1 MAERTAPAA
10 ARLPTFDDIVR
21 AARRLQDV
29 AYRTPLLRADAL
41 DERVGGRVL
50 VKAECLQRT
59 GSFKI
64 RGAFNRVSE
73 LKEAGSA
80 DAGVVAF
87 SSGNHAQGV
96 AAAARLVGIPALI
109 VMPGDA
115 PRLKIDNTR
124 RLGAEIQFYDRWTED
139 REAIAAQVARDRG
152 AMLVPAYDDPGVI
165 AGQGTVGLELAAQ
178 ARELGMNLDAVLV
191 PAGGG
196 GLMAGTALALATE
209 SPGTQIYSAEPEGF
223 DDHARSLAAG
233 ARVTNA
239 PEARSI
245 CDALMAPKPGRI
257 TFAINQELLTG
268 GVVATDGD
276 VIVAMEFAF
285 RELKL
290 VLEPGGAIAL
300 AALLAGRIDAK
311 GRTIGL
317 VLSGSNI
324 DRESFSRLLE
334 NVR

>member
-1 MAERTAPAA
+1 MTEQAEP
-10 ARLPTFDDIVR
+10 ARLPAFDDVVQ

-50 VKAECLQRT
+50 LKAENLQRT

-64 RGAFNRVSE
+64 RGAFNR
-73 LKEAGSA
+73 LSA
-80 DAGVVAF
+80 LAESGAAEAGVVAF

-96 AAAARLVGIPALI
+96 AAAARILGIPALI
-109 VMPGDA
+109 VMPRDA

-124 RLGAEIQFYDRWTED
+124 RLGADIVFFDRWTED
-139 REAIAAQVARDRG
+139 REAIAIRIAEERG
-152 AMLVPAYDDPGVI
+152 ATLVPAYDDPGVI

-178 ARELGMNLDAVLV
+178 AGELGTRLDAVMV

-196 GLMAGTALALATE
+196 GLTAGTALALSAQ
-209 SPGTQIYSAEPEGF
+209 SPGTRIYSAEPADF

-233 ARVTNA
+233 ERVANA
-239 PEARSI
+239 ADARSI
-245 CDALMAPKPGRI
+245 CDALMAPTPGRI
-257 TFAINQELLTG
+257 TFAVNRKLLAG
-268 GVVATDGD
+268 GVAATDPE
-276 VIVAMEFAF
+276 VVAAMAFAF

-300 AALLAGRIDAK
+300 AALLAGRLDAK
-311 GRTIGL
+311 GQTVGV
-317 VLSGSNI
+317 VLSGGNI
-324 DRESFSRLLE
+324 DREGFTRLLE
-334 NVR
+334 SSP